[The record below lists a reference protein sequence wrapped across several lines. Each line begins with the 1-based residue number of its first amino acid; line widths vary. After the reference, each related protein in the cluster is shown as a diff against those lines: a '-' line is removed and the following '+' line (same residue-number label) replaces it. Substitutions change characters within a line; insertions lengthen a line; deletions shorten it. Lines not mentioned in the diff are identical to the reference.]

1 MKRTCIS
8 ESFFFGQ
15 TTGLSLSLFFSLFSL
30 LCFSFI
36 DLSLP
41 TTSRL
46 AINNT
51 GSSGVVLIRSRVR
64 AQIRQNFLFYIIYDN
79 AKVDRFVTEKREL
92 SSRVVND
99 KTTPFFLVSFF
110 VESGVYTYVY
120 PCTGYIHIGIRYTC
134 TRIYVRMDCF
144 CKNTLLCLFFFF
156 LFQSLG
162 FEYF

>member
-1 MKRTCIS
+1 MSHFSLDKQQG
-8 ESFFFGQ
+8 FLF
-15 TTGLSLSLFFSLFSL
+15 LSLFSLFSL
-30 LCFSFI
+30 LRFSFI
-36 DLSLP
+36 DLSLQ

-46 AINNT
+46 AINNM

-99 KTTPFFLVSFF
+99 KTTLLFLVSFF

-120 PCTGYIHIGIRYTC
+120 PCTRYIHISIW
-134 TRIYVRMDCF
+134 
-144 CKNTLLCLFFFF
+144 
-156 LFQSLG
+156 
-162 FEYF
+162 